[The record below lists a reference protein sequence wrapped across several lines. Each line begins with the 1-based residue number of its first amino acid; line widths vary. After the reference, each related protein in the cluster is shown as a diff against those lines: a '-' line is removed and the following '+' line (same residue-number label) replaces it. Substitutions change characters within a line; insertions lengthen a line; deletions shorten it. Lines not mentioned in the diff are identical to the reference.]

1 MRAASICTNDWERQA
16 EDRSTW
22 RTAVREGVKL
32 AEESRMEESENKRE
46 RRKGRR
52 MEGSVHLCKGC
63 GRDCH
68 SKIGLL
74 SLTRKCKW

>member
-1 MRAASICTNDWERQA
+1 MKAASISTRAWERQA

-32 AEESRMEESENKRE
+32 AEERRTEEIIEKRA
-46 RRKGRR
+46 RRKGRK
-52 MEGSVHLCKGC
+52 MDGTIHVCKGC
-63 GRDCH
+63 NRDCH

-74 SLTRKCKW
+74 SHTRKCK